1 MVAQVPARQICSA
14 KPHPKLDLV
23 TNSQY
28 HGRMTARIISRL
40 ADISDH
46 YDAVLCDVW
55 GVIHNG
61 RTAYQEA
68 CNALADFRLAGK
80 PVILISNAPRP
91 SSIIPGQLEHLKV
104 RRDAWDSIV
113 TSGDATRAEIE
124 RRGPRGYKIG
134 PSKDEGLYDGLPV
147 DFRPLETA
155 DYIICTGLRD
165 DLTEPPESYRA
176 ELAALAER
184 KLPFI
189 CANPD
194 RVVQFGGHLIP
205 CAGALADIY
214 EELGGDVI
222 MAGKPFAPIYDLTIA
237 AAEAAA
243 GKPIERS
250 RLLCI
255 GDGVQT
261 DVAGAFNQKLDCLFV
276 AGGIH
281 AQELSG
287 VDGLE
292 SVKVDAFLAANK
304 TRARWAIDGLA

>member
-1 MVAQVPARQICSA
+1 
-14 KPHPKLDLV
+14 
-23 TNSQY
+23 
-28 HGRMTARIISRL
+28 MTVRIISAL

-61 RTAYQEA
+61 RTAYQAA
-68 CNALADFRLAGK
+68 CDALAGFRALGK

-91 SSIIPGQLEHLKV
+91 NSVIPGQLQALHV
-104 RRDAWDSIV
+104 RRDAWDAIV

-124 RRGPRGYKIG
+124 KRGPRGYKIG
-134 PSKDEGLYDGLPV
+134 PSKDEGLYESLPV
-147 DFRPLETA
+147 DFQPAKTA
-155 DYIICTGLRD
+155 DYVICTGLRD
-165 DLTEPPESYRA
+165 DLSEPPESYRD
-176 ELAALAER
+176 ELAALAAR
-184 KLPFI
+184 NLPFI

-214 EELGGDVI
+214 EEIGGPVI
-222 MAGKPFAPIYDLTIA
+222 MAGKPYPPIYELTVA
-237 AAEAAA
+237 KAEEVA
-243 GKPIERS
+243 GKTLARN

-261 DVAGAFNQKLDCLFV
+261 DVAGAHAQKLDCLFV

-281 AQELSG
+281 AAELSNE
-287 VDGLE
+287 DGLDAR
-292 SVKVDAFLAANK
+292 KVEAFLSAYQVD
-304 TRARWAIDGLA
+304 ARWAIGELA

>member
-1 MVAQVPARQICSA
+1 
-14 KPHPKLDLV
+14 
-23 TNSQY
+23 
-28 HGRMTARIISRL
+28 MTVRIISAL
-40 ADISDH
+40 TDISDH

-61 RTAYQEA
+61 RAAYQTA
-68 CNALADFRLAGK
+68 CNALAGFRALGK

-91 SSIIPGQLEHLKV
+91 SSFIPNQLQALNV
-104 RRDAWDSIV
+104 RRDAWDAIV

-124 RRGPRGYKIG
+124 KRGPRGYKIG

-147 DFRPLETA
+147 NFQPIETA
-155 DYIICTGLRD
+155 DYVICTGLRD
-165 DLTEPPESYRA
+165 ELYEPPESYRD
-176 ELAALAER
+176 ELAALAAR
-184 KLPFI
+184 NLPFI

-214 EELGGDVI
+214 EEIGGPVI
-222 MAGKPFAPIYDLTIA
+222 MAGKPYPPIYELTVAKAEKVAGA
-237 AAEAAA
+237 ALA
-243 GKPIERS
+243 RN

-261 DVAGAFNQKLDCLFV
+261 DVAGAHAQKLDCLFV

-281 AQELSG
+281 AAELSNE
-287 VDGLE
+287 DGLDAR
-292 SVKVDAFLAANK
+292 KVEAFLSAYQVD
-304 TRARWAIDGLA
+304 ARWAIGELA

>member
-1 MVAQVPARQICSA
+1 
-14 KPHPKLDLV
+14 
-23 TNSQY
+23 
-28 HGRMTARIISRL
+28 MTARIISRL
-40 ADISDH
+40 ADISNH

-61 RTAYQEA
+61 RSAYQLA
-68 CNALADFRLAGK
+68 CQALSDFRASGK

-91 SSIIPGQLEHLKV
+91 SSIIPGQLEYLKV
-104 RRDAWDSIV
+104 PRDAWDQIV

-134 PSKDEGLYDGLPV
+134 PSKDEGLYEGLPV
-147 DFRPLETA
+147 DFRPIETA
-155 DYIICTGLRD
+155 DYVICTGLRD
-165 DLTEPPESYRA
+165 DLSEPPESYRP
-176 ELAALAER
+176 ELAALVAR

-194 RVVQFGGHLIP
+194 RVVQFGGQLIP

-214 EELGGDVI
+214 EDLGGEVI

-237 AAEAAA
+237 AAEAVG
-243 GKPIERS
+243 GKPLDRA
-250 RLLCI
+250 RMLCI

-276 AGGIH
+276 AAGIH
-281 AQELSG
+281 AEELSG
-287 VDGLE
+287 ADGLD
-292 SVKVDAFLAANK
+292 SAKVDAFLAANK
-304 TRARWAIDGLA
+304 THARWAIDGLA

>member
-1 MVAQVPARQICSA
+1 
-14 KPHPKLDLV
+14 
-23 TNSQY
+23 
-28 HGRMTARIISRL
+28 MTARIISRL
-40 ADISDH
+40 ADIAHH
-46 YDAVLCDVW
+46 YDAALCDVW

-61 RTAYQEA
+61 RAAYQEA
-68 CNALADFRLAGK
+68 CKALAEFRATGK

-104 RRDAWDSIV
+104 RRDAWDAIV

-124 RRGPRGYKIG
+124 KRGPRGYKIG

-147 DFRPLETA
+147 DFRPIESA
-155 DYIICTGLRD
+155 DYVICTGLRD
-165 DLTEPPESYRA
+165 DLTEPPESYRE
-176 ELAALAER
+176 ELQALADR

-214 EELGGDVI
+214 EELGGEVI

-237 AAEAAA
+237 AAEKVA
-243 GKPIERS
+243 GKSLDRA

-276 AGGIH
+276 AAGIH
-281 AQELSG
+281 AQELAG
-287 VDGLE
+287 PDGLD
-292 SVKVDAFLAANK
+292 SLKVDAFLAANK
-304 TRARWAIDGLA
+304 THARWAIDGLA

>member
-1 MVAQVPARQICSA
+1 
-14 KPHPKLDLV
+14 
-23 TNSQY
+23 
-28 HGRMTARIISRL
+28 MTARIISRL
-40 ADISDH
+40 ADIADH

-61 RTAYQEA
+61 RAAYQDA
-68 CNALADFRLAGK
+68 CKALADFRASGK

-91 SSIIPGQLEHLKV
+91 SSIIPGQLDYLKV
-104 RRDAWDSIV
+104 PREAWDRIV

-124 RRGPRGYKIG
+124 RRGARGYKIG
-134 PSKDEGLYDGLPV
+134 PSKDEGLYEGLPV
-147 DFRPLETA
+147 DFRPIESA

-165 DLTEPPESYRA
+165 ELNEPPESYRS
-176 ELAALAER
+176 ELAALAAR

-194 RVVQFGGHLIP
+194 RVVQFGGKLIP

-214 EELGGDVI
+214 EELGGEVI

-237 AAEAAA
+237 AAEKVA
-243 GKPIERS
+243 GKPLDRA

-276 AGGIH
+276 AAGIH
-281 AQELSG
+281 AEELSG

-292 SVKVDAFLAANK
+292 SIRVDAFLAANQ
-304 TRARWAIDGLA
+304 THARWAIDGLA

>member
-1 MVAQVPARQICSA
+1 
-14 KPHPKLDLV
+14 
-23 TNSQY
+23 
-28 HGRMTARIISRL
+28 MTARIISRL

-61 RTAYQEA
+61 RSAYQDA
-68 CNALADFRLAGK
+68 CKALADFRASGK

-91 SSIIPGQLEHLKV
+91 SSNIPGQLEHLKV
-104 RRDAWDSIV
+104 PFEAWDKIV

-147 DFRPLETA
+147 DFRPLESA
-155 DYIICTGLRD
+155 DYVICTGLRD
-165 DLTEPPESYRA
+165 DLTEPPESYRS
-176 ELAALAER
+176 ELAALAAR

-214 EELGGDVI
+214 EELGGEVI
-222 MAGKPFAPIYDLTIA
+222 MAGKPFPPIYDLTIA
-237 AAEAAA
+237 AAEAVA
-243 GKPIERS
+243 GKSLDRS

-276 AGGIH
+276 AAGIH
-281 AQELSG
+281 AEELSG

-292 SVKVDAFLAANK
+292 SVKVDAFLATNK
-304 TRARWAIDGLA
+304 THARWAIDGLA

>member
-1 MVAQVPARQICSA
+1 
-14 KPHPKLDLV
+14 
-23 TNSQY
+23 
-28 HGRMTARIISRL
+28 MTARIITCL
-40 ADISDH
+40 ADIADH
-46 YDAVLCDVW
+46 YDAILCDVW

-61 RTAYQEA
+61 RAAYQDA
-68 CNALADFRLAGK
+68 CKALADFRASGK

-91 SSIIPGQLEHLKV
+91 SSIIPGQLENLKV
-104 RRDAWDSIV
+104 SRDAWDRIV

-147 DFRPLETA
+147 DFRPLESA
-155 DYIICTGLRD
+155 DYVICTGLRD

-176 ELAALAER
+176 ELAALVAR
-184 KLPFI
+184 NLPFI

-214 EELGGDVI
+214 EELGGEVI

-237 AAEAAA
+237 AAETVA
-243 GKPIERS
+243 GKTLDRA

-276 AGGIH
+276 AAGIH
-281 AQELSG
+281 AAELSG

-292 SVKVDAFLAANK
+292 SVKVDAFLAANQ
-304 TRARWAIDGLA
+304 THARWAIDGLA

>member
-1 MVAQVPARQICSA
+1 
-14 KPHPKLDLV
+14 
-23 TNSQY
+23 
-28 HGRMTARIISRL
+28 MTVRIISAL

-61 RTAYQEA
+61 RAAYQAA
-68 CNALADFRLAGK
+68 CDALAGFRALGK

-91 SSIIPGQLEHLKV
+91 NSVIPNQLQALHV
-104 RRDAWDSIV
+104 RRDAWDAIV

-124 RRGPRGYKIG
+124 KRGPRGYKIG

-147 DFRPLETA
+147 DFQPIETA
-155 DYIICTGLRD
+155 DYVICTGLRD
-165 DLTEPPESYRA
+165 DLTEPPESYRDELNA
-176 ELAALAER
+176 LAAR
-184 KLPFI
+184 NLPFI

-214 EELGGDVI
+214 EEIGGPVI
-222 MAGKPFAPIYDLTIA
+222 MAGKPYAPIYELTIA
-237 AAEAAA
+237 KAQEIA
-243 GKPIERS
+243 GTALARN

-261 DVAGAFNQKLDCLFV
+261 DVAGAHAQKLDCLFV

-281 AQELSG
+281 AAELSNE
-287 VDGLE
+287 DGLDAR
-292 SVKVDAFLAANK
+292 KVEVFLSAY
-304 TRARWAIDGLA
+304 RVDARWAIGELA

>member
-1 MVAQVPARQICSA
+1 
-14 KPHPKLDLV
+14 
-23 TNSQY
+23 
-28 HGRMTARIISRL
+28 MTAKIINALS
-40 ADISDH
+40 DIAAN
-46 YDAVLCDVW
+46 YDAILCDVW

-61 RTAYQEA
+61 RAPFKA
-68 CNALADFRLAGK
+68 GCDALAAFRASGK

-91 SSIIPGQLEHLKV
+91 SAIIPDQLERIGV
-104 RRDAWDSIV
+104 RRDAWDAIV

-134 PSKDEGLYDGLPV
+134 PSKDEGLYEGLPV

-155 DYIICTGLRD
+155 DYVICTGLRD
-165 DLTEPPESYRA
+165 DLSEPPESYRG
-176 ELAALAER
+176 ELQALVAR
-184 KLPFI
+184 NLPFI

-194 RVVQFGGHLIP
+194 RVVQLGGQLIP

-214 EELGGDVI
+214 EELGGEVI

-243 GKPIERS
+243 GKALARN

-261 DVAGAFNQKLDCLFV
+261 DVAGALNQKLDCLFV
-276 AGGIH
+276 AAGIH
-281 AQELSG
+281 SAELSG
-287 VDGLE
+287 PDGLE
-292 SVKVDAFLAANK
+292 STKVDSFLAANK
-304 TRARWAIDGLA
+304 THARWAIDGLA

>member
-1 MVAQVPARQICSA
+1 MAVPVQAKQVCSA
-14 KPHPKLDLV
+14 KPPPKLDLV
-23 TNSQY
+23 TNTQY
-28 HGRMTARIISRL
+28 QRFMTARIITSL
-40 ADISDH
+40 ADIADH

-61 RTAYQEA
+61 RIADQVA
-68 CNALADFRLAGK
+68 CQALTNFRATGK

-91 SSIIPGQLEHLKV
+91 SSIIPGQLEYLKV
-104 RRDAWDSIV
+104 PRVAWDAIV

-124 RRGPRGYKIG
+124 RRGPRSYKIG

-147 DFRPLETA
+147 DFRPIESA
-155 DYIICTGLRD
+155 DYVICTGLRD
-165 DLTEPPESYRA
+165 DLSEPPESYRD
-176 ELAALAER
+176 ELADLVAR

-194 RVVQFGGHLIP
+194 RVVQFGGQLIP

-214 EELGGDVI
+214 EELGGEVI
-222 MAGKPFAPIYDLTIA
+222 MAGKPFSPIYELTIA

-243 GKPIERS
+243 GKKLDRT

-261 DVAGAFNQKLDCLFV
+261 DVAGAVNQKLDCLFV
-276 AGGIH
+276 AAGIH
-281 AQELSG
+281 ADELSG
-287 VDGLE
+287 SDGLE
-292 SVKVDAFLAANK
+292 SLKVDAFLSANK
-304 TRARWAIDGLA
+304 THARWAIDGLA

>member
-1 MVAQVPARQICSA
+1 
-14 KPHPKLDLV
+14 
-23 TNSQY
+23 
-28 HGRMTARIISRL
+28 MTARIISRL
-40 ADISDH
+40 ADIASH

-61 RTAYQEA
+61 RTAFQAA
-68 CNALADFRLAGK
+68 CQALADFRQSGK
-80 PVILISNAPRP
+80 PVVLISNAPRP
-91 SSIIPGQLEHLKV
+91 SSVIPNQLAHLHV
-104 RRDAWDSIV
+104 PTDAWDRIV

-147 DFRPLETA
+147 DFRALESA
-155 DYIICTGLRD
+155 DYVICTGLRD
-165 DLTEPPESYRA
+165 DLTEPPESYRP
-176 ELAALAER
+176 ELAALVAR
-184 KLPFI
+184 NLPFI

-214 EELGGDVI
+214 EELGGQVI

-237 AAEAAA
+237 AAEAVA
-243 GKPIERS
+243 GRRLDRA

-261 DVAGAFNQKLDCLFV
+261 DVAGALNQKLDCLFV
-276 AGGIH
+276 ADGIH
-281 AQELSG
+281 TQELSG
-287 VDGLE
+287 PEGLE
-292 SVKVDAFLAANK
+292 SLKVDAFLAANK
-304 TRARWAIDGLA
+304 THAKWAIDGLA

>member
-1 MVAQVPARQICSA
+1 
-14 KPHPKLDLV
+14 
-23 TNSQY
+23 
-28 HGRMTARIISRL
+28 MTPRIISSL
-40 ADISDH
+40 AEISDQ

-61 RTAYQEA
+61 RAAYQDA
-68 CNALADFRLAGK
+68 CQALSAFRASGK

-91 SSIIPGQLEHLKV
+91 SSIIPSQLEYLKV
-104 RRDAWDSIV
+104 PSSAWDRIV

-134 PSKDEGLYDGLPV
+134 PSKDEGLYEGLPV
-147 DFRPLETA
+147 DFRPIESA
-155 DYIICTGLRD
+155 DYVICTGLRD
-165 DLTEPPESYRA
+165 DLSEPPESYKP
-176 ELAALAER
+176 ELAALAAR

-194 RVVQFGGHLIP
+194 RVVQFGGQLIP

-214 EELGGDVI
+214 EDLGGEVI

-237 AAEAAA
+237 AAKEVA
-243 GKPIERS
+243 GKPLDGS

-276 AGGIH
+276 AAGIH
-281 AQELSG
+281 AEELSG
-287 VDGLE
+287 QDGLDGA
-292 SVKVDAFLAANK
+292 KVDAFLAAHK
-304 TRARWAIDGLA
+304 THARWAIDGLA

>member
-1 MVAQVPARQICSA
+1 
-14 KPHPKLDLV
+14 
-23 TNSQY
+23 
-28 HGRMTARIISRL
+28 MTARIISRL
-40 ADISDH
+40 ADISDQ

-61 RTAYQEA
+61 RAAYQDA
-68 CNALADFRLAGK
+68 CQALVEYRASGK

-91 SSIIPGQLEHLKV
+91 SSIIPSQLEHLKV
-104 RRDAWDSIV
+104 PRSAWDKIV

-147 DFRPLETA
+147 DFQPLESA
-155 DYIICTGLRD
+155 DYVICTGLRD
-165 DLTEPPESYRA
+165 ELSEPPESYRA
-176 ELAALAER
+176 ELAALVAR
-184 KLPFI
+184 NLPLI

-194 RVVQFGGHLIP
+194 RVVQFGGQLIP

-214 EELGGDVI
+214 EELGGEVI
-222 MAGKPFAPIYDLTIA
+222 MAGKPFVPIYDLTIA
-237 AAEAAA
+237 AAQAVA
-243 GKPIERS
+243 GKSLDRA

-276 AGGIH
+276 AAGIH
-281 AQELSG
+281 ADELSG
-287 VDGLE
+287 QDGLDG
-292 SVKVDAFLAANK
+292 VKVDAFLAAHK
-304 TRARWAIDGLA
+304 THARWAIDGLA

>member
-1 MVAQVPARQICSA
+1 
-14 KPHPKLDLV
+14 
-23 TNSQY
+23 
-28 HGRMTARIISRL
+28 MTARIISRL
-40 ADISDH
+40 ADISH
-46 YDAVLCDVW
+46 YYDAILCDVW

-61 RTAYQEA
+61 RSAYQDA
-68 CNALADFRLAGK
+68 CAALSAFRASGK

-91 SSIIPGQLEHLKV
+91 SAIIPGQLEHLRV
-104 RRDAWDSIV
+104 PRTAWDAIV

-134 PSKDEGLYDGLPV
+134 PSKDEGLYEGLPV
-147 DFRPLETA
+147 DFRPMETA

-165 DLTEPPESYRA
+165 DLSEPPESYRA
-176 ELAALAER
+176 ELAALAAR
-184 KLPFI
+184 NLPFI

-194 RVVQFGGHLIP
+194 RVVQFGGQLIP

-222 MAGKPFAPIYDLTIA
+222 MAGKPFSPIYELTIA
-237 AAEAAA
+237 AAEKAA
-243 GKPIERS
+243 GQSLSRA

-276 AGGIH
+276 AAGIH
-281 AQELSG
+281 ADELSG

-292 SVKVDAFLAANK
+292 SGKVDAFLAANS
-304 TRARWAIDGLA
+304 THARWAIDGLA

>member
-1 MVAQVPARQICSA
+1 
-14 KPHPKLDLV
+14 
-23 TNSQY
+23 
-28 HGRMTARIISRL
+28 MTARIISRL
-40 ADISDH
+40 ADISDQ

-61 RTAYQEA
+61 RTAYQDA
-68 CNALADFRLAGK
+68 CRALATFRAQGK

-91 SSIIPGQLEHLKV
+91 SSIIPGQLEYLKV
-104 RRDAWDSIV
+104 PHDAWDKIV

-124 RRGPRGYKIG
+124 HRGPRGYKIG

-147 DFRPLETA
+147 DFQPLESA
-155 DYIICTGLRD
+155 DYVICTGLRD
-165 DLTEPPESYRA
+165 DLSEPPESYRS
-176 ELAALAER
+176 ELAALAAR

-194 RVVQFGGHLIP
+194 RVVQFGGQLIP

-214 EELGGDVI
+214 EELGGEVI
-222 MAGKPFAPIYDLTIA
+222 MAGKPFAPIYELTIA
-237 AAEAAA
+237 AAEAVA
-243 GKPIERS
+243 GRSLERA

-276 AGGIH
+276 AAGIH
-281 AQELSG
+281 AEELSG
-287 VDGLE
+287 QDGLD
-292 SVKVDAFLAANK
+292 SAKVDAFLAANK
-304 TRARWAIDGLA
+304 THARWAIDGLA